1 METVLKDYAETLA
14 PNLFSSGIAGTE
26 ILIRFPDSIKGMHI
40 NFPVPLIQEMQD
52 AKGTNNRIMKLVE
65 IKIRR
70 FKELVKGI
78 LLGSGTE
85 WSLIRLNVVDYVL
98 DGYQFTNKKFVVYES
113 EILENTMLHRILSIK
128 NKTEDIPPFKDINI
142 LDDNEL
148 LFSFFKRNELLV
160 AICLHHEDILYV
172 GKIKEIRHKTFV
184 FDTYNTELQRSGVL
198 NIDYSKVRYIQMHT
212 DYLDSLC
219 LLLDHIQSQ
228 ES

>member
-1 METVLKDYAETLA
+1 MK
-14 PNLFSSGIAGTE
+14 
-26 ILIRFPDSIKGMHI
+26 K
-40 NFPVPLIQEMQD
+40 EMQD

-113 EILENTMLHRILSIK
+113 EILDNTMLHRILSIK

-184 FDTYNTELQRSGVL
+184 FDTYNTELQRSGIL